1 MLFLVYLVIWQ
12 KLMVLCLY
20 SLLCLLAS
28 EGGGKS
34 SGKFALEVVKLGL
47 EREQGLINLLLVVSV
62 DAGDGEGGDPGQ
74 GDQGQSVEDGPDI
87 SQRVHAHGELD
98 RFHSILN
105 KEKRLQLEEDV
116 VQLGEE
122 DEGEAKVSWQSDI
135 NIQELLK
142 RVSFVSFIYGRQHRF
157 VDPEAQC
164 GGDEGQRQ
172 VTHNTDQGDV
182 SHRQE
187 AHQDRA
193 THDARVPGVLP
204 VQQEV
209 DLV

>member
-28 EGGGKS
+28 EGGGQ
-34 SGKFALEVVKLGL
+34 SGGQFALEVVKLGL
-47 EREQGLINLLLVVSV
+47 ERDQGLINLLLVVPV

-74 GDQGQSVEDGPDI
+74 GDQGQSIEDGPDI
-87 SQRVHAHGELD
+87 SQQVHAHGELD

-122 DEGEAKVSWQSDI
+122 GVEREETLSAGSVTSTSR
-135 NIQELLK
+135 NCLK
-142 RVSFVSFIYGRQHRF
+142 G
-157 VDPEAQC
+157 
-164 GGDEGQRQ
+164 
-172 VTHNTDQGDV
+172 
-182 SHRQE
+182 
-187 AHQDRA
+187 
-193 THDARVPGVLP
+193 
-204 VQQEV
+204 
-209 DLV
+209 